1 MFKIF
6 KNPNYKGSYEYL
18 AARKRQYIAY
28 AVLCALGV
36 AGFLALGFL
45 IAHTKKTILILPALF
60 CVIPFSNFV
69 SALIAMSAGASYLPE
84 DKRAVVQ
91 RFEDSGM
98 LYYHLMYCDE
108 KGKRQFLDCVV
119 FYQGGIVAYCSKLNA
134 ERKADIES
142 DCIVRLKK
150 KNINLRL
157 KIYTDWEEYKA
168 RLKEIAP
175 EVPEDQ
181 VKLVEKAQ
189 ETLLN
194 MCL

>member
-1 MFKIF
+1 
-6 KNPNYKGSYEYL
+6 
-18 AARKRQYIAY
+18 
-28 AVLCALGV
+28 
-36 AGFLALGFL
+36 
-45 IAHTKKTILILPALF
+45 
-60 CVIPFSNFV
+60 
-69 SALIAMSAGASYLPE
+69 
-84 DKRAVVQ
+84 
-91 RFEDSGM
+91 
-98 LYYHLMYCDE
+98 MYVDE
-108 KGKRQFLDCVV
+108 KGKRHFLDHVV
-119 FYQGGIVAYCSKLNA
+119 VYQNAVVAYCSNI
-134 ERKADIES
+134 KADERVPVES

>member
-1 MFKIF
+1 MREFF
-6 KNPNYKGSYEYL
+6 ANPFSKGQYEYF
-18 AARKRQYIAY
+18 AARKRQQLRITLVFVFLVAAFVAAGLIAFGNTKNLLTIPGVLLVLPMANFFVTYIA
-28 AVLCALGV
+28 LLKGRELGEEKRAEV
-36 AGFLALGFL
+36 RIFEDNGLALF
-45 IAHTKKTILILPALF
+45 
-60 CVIPFSNFV
+60 
-69 SALIAMSAGASYLPE
+69 
-84 DKRAVVQ
+84 
-91 RFEDSGM
+91 
-98 LYYHLMYCDE
+98 HLMYVDE
-108 KGKRQFLDCVV
+108 KGKRHFLDHVV
-119 FYQGGIVAYCSKLNA
+119 VYQNAVVAYCSNI
-134 ERKADIES
+134 KADERVPVES

-175 EVPEDQ
+175 EVSEDQ